1 MSRAKKELPESLELL
16 LDTMC
21 NTFGGIMFIALA
33 LIIISQLVTKQLK
46 EMTPE
51 EIDRKRIEQ
60 LNASIKELETEVKKL
75 RAENADK
82 AVAKYNV
89 SAEQKQLIVKIV
101 TAIDDS
107 LDLNSKVSAAG
118 EKIKDERKKAA
129 ENRRQIAILE
139 KQKQRKIKDNKETR
153 ARYSKVAAAL
163 EREIAELEKSLA
175 SSSPRNLRFAKEEST
190 SLKVYRILLQ
200 AGTAYRLGNEASPVV
215 GEVTVSKNGRIATLI
230 PVRGTHIGADPEQTL
245 NGIFDN
251 IDKNRYFIMII
262 SDLDSF
268 STLLAMRQYLRDRG
282 FRATWTVNP
291 EFKFYMVDEVN
302 HKASF

>member
-51 EIDRKRIEQ
+51 EMDRKRIEQ
-60 LNASIKELETEVKKL
+60 LNTSIKELEAEIRQL
-75 RAENADK
+75 RVENADK
-82 AVAKYNV
+82 AVEKYNV
-89 SAEQKQLIVKIV
+89 SAEQKQLIVKII

-107 LDLNSKVSAAG
+107 LDLNSKVFAAE
-118 EKIKDERKKAA
+118 EKIKNERSKSTENNRVIARLEQQKERKK
-129 ENRRQIAILE
+129 
-139 KQKQRKIKDNKETR
+139 KDNAETK
-153 ARYSKVAAAL
+153 ARYSKVASTIR
-163 EREIAELEKSLA
+163 REIAELEKALA
-175 SSSPRNLRFAKEEST
+175 STTPRKLRFAKEEST

-200 AGTAYRLGNEASPVV
+200 SGTIYRFGNDASPVS

-282 FRATWTVNP
+282 FRATWNVNH
-291 EFKFYMVDEVN
+291 EFKFYLVDEVN

>member
-60 LNASIKELETEVKKL
+60 LNASIKELEAEVKKL

-118 EKIKDERKKAA
+118 EIR
-129 ENRRQIAILE
+129 NRT
-139 KQKQRKIKDNKETR
+139 K
-153 ARYSKVAAAL
+153 
-163 EREIAELEKSLA
+163 
-175 SSSPRNLRFAKEEST
+175 
-190 SLKVYRILLQ
+190 
-200 AGTAYRLGNEASPVV
+200 
-215 GEVTVSKNGRIATLI
+215 
-230 PVRGTHIGADPEQTL
+230 
-245 NGIFDN
+245 
-251 IDKNRYFIMII
+251 
-262 SDLDSF
+262 
-268 STLLAMRQYLRDRG
+268 
-282 FRATWTVNP
+282 
-291 EFKFYMVDEVN
+291 
-302 HKASF
+302 